1 VVERRYRCRDLR
13 PRVAHGDLLH
23 EFLSLHSNQRNDQYG
38 DSLDNRMRFLLR
50 VTKRLQ
56 AAMPD
61 TLPMFVRIS
70 ATDWAAGRMGYRA
83 IGGTVSAIK
92 GAW

>member
-1 VVERRYRCRDLR
+1 
-13 PRVAHGDLLH
+13 
-23 EFLSLHSNQRNDQYG
+23 
-38 DSLDNRMRFLLR
+38 MRFLLR

-70 ATDWAAGRMGYRA
+70 ATDWAPGEWDTEHSVEPSRRLKGLVEQSH
-83 IGGTVSAIK
+83 IPVCSGISAARHECFRWSLAYLHIFFVAK
-92 GAW
+92 F